1 MNKQNGIRS
10 YFRFHHQTTYG
21 SVTTHKS
28 ETAVTYNKLLILFL
42 VSLVFS
48 IAFSYLLSNQP
59 TVLIR
64 SDHFSRWYA
73 TFKMVT
79 EQRSLYDPQN
89 GKEIVTLN
97 SIPFDPIEGS
107 FFYPAYM
114 IVFIL
119 PFVWFPYPLAHFIW
133 LILIQIFLILAIW
146 LIYREIKWP
155 DSINQFTLF
164 FFLSIFFIPN
174 FQNTIWG
181 QFNTIAVISLA
192 LIYICLRRQRYFLAG
207 ILATGMTFKPQQM
220 LLTLTFLLVWA
231 LILKERRRF
240 IFGFILGMLVL
251 GLF

>member
-1 MNKQNGIRS
+1 MA
-10 YFRFHHQTTYG
+10 YG
-21 SVTTHKS
+21 NVTTHRS
-28 ETAVTYNKLLILFL
+28 ETALTYNKLIILFL
-42 VSLVFS
+42 VSLVYS
-48 IAFSYLLSNQP
+48 ISFSYLLSNQP

-64 SDHFSRWYA
+64 SDHYSRWYA
-73 TFKMVT
+73 TYKMVT

-89 GKEIVTLN
+89 GKEIVSLN

-107 FFYPAYM
+107 FFYPAYL

-119 PFVWFPYPLAHFIW
+119 PFAWLPYPLAHFIW
-133 LILIQIFLILAIW
+133 LNLIQIFLMLAIW

-155 DSINQFTLF
+155 NSINQFTLF

-192 LIYICLRRQRYFLAG
+192 LAYTCIRRQRYFLAG

-220 LLTLTFLLVWA
+220 LLTLIFLLVWA
-231 LILKERRRF
+231 LIQRERRRF
-240 IFGFILGMLVL
+240 IFGFILGMLAL
-251 GLF
+251 WLFANHFEPNWVTVSSAA